1 MNGTGSNKFSPN
13 ADTTRGMIVTIL
25 ARMEGV
31 DTTKGAAWYAAGREW
46 AMKNGISDG
55 TNPEQQVTREQ
66 LAAMLYRYAGSPAV
80 SGELGFD
87 DADSISAWARDA
99 VRWCVDNGILNGVG
113 GNRMTPQ
120 DLARRG
126 QVAAMLMRF
135 LQATV

>member
-1 MNGTGSNKFSPN
+1 MQAPPPS
-13 ADTTRGMIVTIL
+13 
-25 ARMEGV
+25 
-31 DTTKGAAWYAAGREW
+31 AA
-46 AMKNGISDG
+46 S
-55 TNPEQQVTREQ
+55 
-66 LAAMLYRYAGSPAV
+66 
-80 SGELGFD
+80 LGFD

>member
-1 MNGTGSNKFSPN
+1 MKLNDTQLRQVDAQVKRIIASGSYYEEAVRWAASIGVVNGYSETAFGP
-13 ADTTRGMIVTIL
+13 ADPI
-25 ARMEGV
+25 
-31 DTTKGAAWYAAGREW
+31 
-46 AMKNGISDG
+46 
-55 TNPEQQVTREQ
+55 TREQ

-80 SGELGFD
+80 SGELSFD
-87 DADSISAWARDA
+87 DTTVISIWAYDA

>member
-1 MNGTGSNKFSPN
+1 M
-13 ADTTRGMIVTIL
+13 TRTAS
-25 ARMEGV
+25 ARG
-31 DTTKGAAWYAAGREW
+31 
-46 AMKNGISDG
+46 
-55 TNPEQQVTREQ
+55 
-66 LAAMLYRYAGSPAV
+66 
-80 SGELGFD
+80 
-87 DADSISAWARDA
+87 ARDA